1 MNYISQLYIIC
12 VFVRIGFMYLAYL
25 SIQYNKYYKTF
36 SGFYAVLGIGSI
48 YHWIYKY
55 RKKGGFNQSI
65 WWDYLRPV
73 HAIIYL
79 YVSYLIYKK
88 NMAFIPLLVA
98 DNLIG
103 LTGHVFYHYYSIH

>member
-1 MNYISQLYIIC
+1 MNYISQLYIVC

-65 WWDYLRPV
+65 WWDYLRPF
-73 HAIIYL
+73 HGFMFFIAA
-79 YVSYLIYKK
+79 YLIYQK
-88 NMAFIPLLVA
+88 NILFIPTLLLDTIVS
-98 DNLIG
+98 IY
-103 LTGHVFYHYYSIH
+103 GHLQFHYL